1 MAKTNVLTVRL
12 SEHNIESL
20 KVAAEKLQMV
30 VIYYLGFSYCSFF
43 DEKSSVIRLII
54 ELIATSDPQLLRG
67 LSEEFFKDRRNLFV

>member
-1 MAKTNVLTVRL
+1 MAKTNVITIRL

-20 KVAAEKLQMV
+20 KVATEKLKLEVM
-30 VIYYLGFSYCSFF
+30 YNLGFSYGNFL

-54 ELIATSDPQLLRG
+54 ELIAKSDPQLLRG